1 MKYDLAVIG
10 GGPAGYSAALLGAEK
25 GLKVILFEEKQIGGT
40 CLNRGCVPT
49 KFWAHAAELYC
60 QVQGAARYGVK
71 VEDVAFDYFAAKKS
85 NENIVAQLRNGL
97 EQKLRQGSVT
107 LISNRAYINADHMVD
122 AGKERYEADH
132 VLIATGSRP
141 VAPFLPRAIS
151 SDELLEYD
159 HLPRSARIIG
169 GGVVAV
175 EFAHILNSLGVKVTM
190 CLRGERILRRWD
202 REIAVGCTQIL
213 KSRGVVIRPSCT
225 QDQMREGDEEIVLSA
240 VGRVPNLEGV
250 FAPELG
256 IKTDEGGIVA
266 DASGITNIA
275 GIYAAG
281 DVVSGSPLLAHT
293 AMSQGR
299 QAVEHMLG
307 LQVSKETATLKCIY
321 VQPEIASVGMTETE
335 AKAEGI
341 QVISAKQMMYANAR
355 TMISTGERGFIK
367 LVADI
372 RSRRIVG
379 AQLMCERASDIA
391 AELALAINTGMTADE
406 FARTIRPHPSFCEE
420 VTTAARSL
428 LQKMS

>member
-25 GLKVILFEEKQIGGT
+25 GLDVILFEEKQIGGT

-85 NENIVAQLRNGL
+85 NENIVARLRDGL

-122 AGKERYEADH
+122 AGEERYEADH

-190 CLRGERILRRWD
+190 CLRGERILRRWE
-202 REIAVGCTQIL
+202 REIAVGCTQTL
-213 KSRGVVIRPSCT
+213 KSRGVVIRHSCT

-256 IKTDEGGIVA
+256 IKTDESGIVT

-293 AMSQGR
+293 AMGQGR

-307 LQVSKETATLKCIY
+307 LQVSKEPAIVKCIY

-335 AKAEGI
+335 AKTLGI

-367 LVADI
+367 LVADTG
-372 RSRRIVG
+372 SRRIVG

-406 FARTIRPHPSFCEE
+406 LARSIRPHPSFCEE
-420 VTTAARSL
+420 ITAAARSL
-428 LQKMS
+428 SGKLP